1 MRTNGYFEFLTYFV
15 DLEDPRADRGN
26 NHSLIDMVGL
36 VLCGTICGADTSGG
50 LHAKSFAEQDFREV
64 CIIPGCIEPLV
75 LDTNLGC

>member
-36 VLCGTICGADTSGG
+36 VLCGTICGADTW
-50 LHAKSFAEQDFREV
+50 AD
-64 CIIPGCIEPLV
+64 IERFCKAHRAWFEEFLELPYGV
-75 LDTNLGC
+75 GSKN